1 MTASWILVCVLM
13 AATQVPATLDRIL
26 VVVNGDMIT
35 LSDVRA
41 VRVLKLLPADAG
53 DDEVVQAL
61 IDRRL
66 VLAEMR
72 RFQVPDPAPEAVA
85 ARRSQWMAAHLG
97 EDPARLFMMAGV
109 RADFVDRWIADEFRR
124 EVYLQQRFAALDAD
138 RREAAIRLWIE
149 SLRLRAVIVPRRQ
162 EFPATTPAPAA
173 GPSRR

>member
-1 MTASWILVCVLM
+1 MTASWALVCVLM
-13 AATQVPATLDRIL
+13 AATQAPAMLDRIL

-41 VRVLKLLPADAG
+41 VRVLKLLPADAT

-72 RFQVPDPAPEAVA
+72 RFQVADPAPEAVA
-85 ARRSQWMAAHLG
+85 ARRTQWEGAHPDQ
-97 EDPARLFMMAGV
+97 DPARLFMMAGV
-109 RADFVDRWIADEFRR
+109 SAGFMDRWIADELRR

-149 SLRLRAVIVPRRQ
+149 SLRLRAVLVLRRP
-162 EFPATTPAPAA
+162 EFPETTPAPAA